1 MSEAIP
7 SHAATERALG
17 TLPPLKLAT
26 LPAYAGLFAYIGP
39 GLLFAALAQGS
50 GELIWWPY
58 LTAKYGAVFL
68 GLLIVASLMQYWYN
82 LEICRYVVVTGE
94 TPMTG
99 FTRMARWY
107 AWVFWIGVFIENAW
121 FGAYASA
128 GGTAL
133 AALTAFPEGWTPR
146 GQSLFWGYLSI
157 AIYVAV
163 LVLGSVAYTWVERI
177 SIGVVII
184 TMVGITFAVFQPK
197 VLAVSGD
204 FFSALIPNFVWPG
217 DVPNWDPKDWN
228 TLVTSIAFAGAGGFG
243 QLFIGYW
250 MRDKGVG
257 MGKLVG
263 RVTSP
268 ITGQAET
275 IPATGFAFADTEENK
290 RNYKGWVK
298 YISIENFI
306 GVGLNLVTTAIM
318 CWLAFALL
326 LPEGKIPKG
335 WEIAVVQSAFF
346 EVSWGTLGK
355 SLFLIVAAAFLCDAW
370 LQLTDGYSRIQ
381 ADFFYSNIKGAQKLH
396 YRTWYYIF
404 VAIFTVVTV
413 ITMALAPPGQL
424 IVIRG
429 VVSFLAMAIMG
440 PALIYLN
447 YVMLPKAFPKWVKPH
462 PITRAIMVLC
472 VTVYVSMGLAY
483 VILNYDQLLGLF
495 E

>member
-1 MSEAIP
+1 M
-7 SHAATERALG
+7 SHASVLQSNERALG

-26 LPAYAGLFAYIGP
+26 LPVFGGVLAYMGP
-39 GLLFAALAQGS
+39 GILFAALAQGS

-58 LTAKYGAVFL
+58 LTAKYGAAFL
-68 GLLIVASLMQYWYN
+68 GLLIPASLLQYWYN
-82 LEICRYVVVTGE
+82 LEICRYVAVTGE

-99 FTRMARWY
+99 FTRMSRLY

-133 AALTAFPEGWTPR
+133 ASLTGFPSGWEPR
-146 GQSLFWGYLSI
+146 GQSLFWGYLTI
-157 AIYVAV
+157 AIYLVV
-163 LVLGSVAYTWVERI
+163 LVFGSVAYTWVERI
-177 SIGVVII
+177 SMGVVVI
-184 TMVGITFAVFQPK
+184 TMVGIVFAVFQQK
-197 VLAVSGD
+197 VLAVTGD
-204 FFSALIPNFVWPG
+204 FFSALIPNYTPLSQ
-217 DVPNWDPKDWN
+217 VPKWDDKDLN

-250 MRDKGVG
+250 MRDKGIG

-275 IPATGFAFADTEENK
+275 IPATGYAFDDTEEN
-290 RNYKGWVK
+290 RRQYKGWMK
-298 YISIENFI
+298 YLSVENAI
-306 GVGLNLVTTAIM
+306 GIGLNFVTTAIM

-326 LPEGKIPKG
+326 LPEGKIPSG

-346 EVSWGTLGK
+346 EVSWGAVGK
-355 SLFLIVAAAFLCDAW
+355 ALFLIVAAAFLCDAW
-370 LQLTDGYSRIQ
+370 LQLTDGYSRVQ

-396 YRTWYYIF
+396 YRTWYYLF
-404 VAIFTVVTV
+404 VGIFTVLTV
-413 ITMALAPPGQL
+413 VTMALAPPGPL

-429 VVSFLAMAIMG
+429 VIAFLAMALMG

-447 YVMLPKAFPKWVKPH
+447 YVMLPRAFPKWVKPH
-462 PITRAIMVLC
+462 PVTRLIMCVCVATYVAMAIAF
-472 VTVYVSMGLAY
+472 VYISREK
-483 VILNYDQLLGLF
+483 LLGLLGW
-495 E
+495 